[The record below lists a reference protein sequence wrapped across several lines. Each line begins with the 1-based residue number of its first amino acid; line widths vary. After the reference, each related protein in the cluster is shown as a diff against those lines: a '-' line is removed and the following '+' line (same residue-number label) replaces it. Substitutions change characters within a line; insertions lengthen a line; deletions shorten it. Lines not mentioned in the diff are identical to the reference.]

1 MGGVK
6 SLRWEPPMV
15 VPEEPSTFPYHQKKR
30 EREKQTNK
38 FGFFFSYQS
47 RNTTRSEE
55 TCGREAV

>member
-15 VPEEPSTFPYHQKKR
+15 VPEEPSTFPYHRKKR

-38 FGFFFSYQS
+38 FGFFFFLSIPKY
-47 RNTTRSEE
+47 NEI
-55 TCGREAV
+55 

>member
-15 VPEEPSTFPYHQKKR
+15 VPEEPSTFPYHREK

-38 FGFFFSYQS
+38 FGFFSPLSIPKY
-47 RNTTRSEE
+47 NEI
-55 TCGREAV
+55 